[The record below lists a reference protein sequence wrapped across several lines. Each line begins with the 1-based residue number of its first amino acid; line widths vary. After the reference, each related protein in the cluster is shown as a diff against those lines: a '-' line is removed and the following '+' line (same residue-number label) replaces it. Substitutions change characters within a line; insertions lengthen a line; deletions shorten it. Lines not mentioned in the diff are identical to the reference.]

1 MRMKA
6 KLVVVFICLLG
17 VTCGRGQKNVQE
29 MKKNGPLQT
38 VLKVPL
44 AQARMVI
51 AKNYRLKPDNRFMLA
66 ITEIQHLLSTE
77 PGGEPDWE
85 FSDGK
90 WHIYVD
96 GAELGRL
103 NEFPNFAEG
112 LLLLQNWAGKLIK
125 EYDFKCDEKKLSE
138 DAMKG
143 IDGDIAKFY
152 AANIFKVLLEM
163 DRLWLEGFHSTRLL
177 AAGLRG
183 HIYLY
188 MQVLDRLDKAD
199 PIAARAL
206 ALLAILKA
214 QKYAGL
220 DAEEALLAD
229 CLDYSTHADN
239 LANKLPSTD
248 PLRRTLQGN
257 GSFLKTEALSGK
269 LSPLGGFLYMQSI
282 VSKWMKKE
290 WQEMAASLAS
300 QADAHLAIGRSGLDL
315 DDFSLNEK
323 LPPMIISE
331 VLRET
336 TGREAGEKETLAEQI
351 RRFEERM
358 ASPIASKKT
367 IFFDP
372 LIYQSYNRSYFYS
385 ALYSWAKHLI
395 DHLNSLPAAQELM
408 DAMGD
413 VTAADPKAF
422 KTWLDHIMKSRLG
435 SSDLKPFF
443 SDVESK
449 QSMGGEALLRSI
461 EELLARITTSDPMK
475 STAMRLWVQRLDS
488 RPQHRANLTA
498 RVHVELLDMKMCE
511 RLIDSL
517 LATARRRFMYIE
529 VNQAQLTDDPQQMKA
544 LLNSRPTPWEKMAV
558 VEHYNKML
566 KGKDQPDLEAL
577 YQSVCQEAPQNW
589 TVIEPYVNYLEK
601 NKKYRQAEKVIRS
614 WLEHPEEIFGFDLVE
629 ATTALGRVLE
639 SQGRIQE
646 GLKAV
651 QAVVDSGK
659 GSAMKCYASLLYQA
673 GKVQEALQM
682 ARAIVERYPDGLKGR
697 SFLAKLC
704 WQQGAYDEAA
714 AMLKSCPVNI
724 GIFDWVDVIGP
735 DFTEAFAGKS
745 GKIAA
750 ALAAMMRKGFPAFD
764 MYRLASYFL
773 RQGKPAEAFAIAGTL
788 SGKGQEKLMFTIFS
802 YECLK
807 EWRGNEAALTWIVE
821 HIPAQLAGQAAMFA
835 YMENR
840 YELLWDLFKERTG
853 YDTDEFTWLLRA
865 AAWLRQGKP
874 DDQYTPML
882 RSHYQGTG
890 KTYYFNIGQ
899 NLLGMLPE
907 ETLLP
912 MARTD
917 KQKCEFAYYLAL
929 RAESDGRFAD
939 ASDWYRVCIETGLS
953 LNGEYR
959 WAYWALNRWAFQFIG
974 PGALSRHYQELT
986 AGHPDN

>member
-1 MRMKA
+1 MKA
-6 KLVVVFICLLG
+6 KLAIILICLLG
-17 VTCGRGQKNVQE
+17 VSCGKGQKNVQAF
-29 MKKNGPLQT
+29 KKNEPLQT
-38 VLKVPL
+38 VLEVPL
-44 AQARMVI
+44 TQARAVL

-66 ITEIQHLLSTE
+66 VTDIQHLLSAE

-85 FSDGK
+85 FTDGQ
-90 WHIYVD
+90 WHVYVD
-96 GAELGRL
+96 RAELGRL
-103 NEFPNFAEG
+103 SEFPDFAES
-112 LLLLQNWAGKLIK
+112 LLLLQNWAEKLIK
-125 EYDFKCDEKKLSE
+125 EYNFKCDEKKLPE
-138 DAMKG
+138 DTMKG
-143 IDGDIAKFY
+143 IDVDIAKFY
-152 AANIFKVLLEM
+152 ASNIFKVLPEM

-199 PIAARAL
+199 PIAARSL

-239 LANKLPSTD
+239 LVNKLPLTD
-248 PLRRTLQGN
+248 PLRHTLQSD
-257 GSFLKTEALSGK
+257 GSVLKTEALSGK
-269 LSPLGGFLYMQSI
+269 LSPLGGFLYMKSI
-282 VSKWMKKE
+282 VAKWLKKE

-300 QADAHLAIGRSGLDL
+300 QADAHLAIGKSGLAL
-315 DDFSLNEK
+315 DIFPLDAT
-323 LPPMIISE
+323 LPAMIISE

-336 TGREAGEKETLAEQI
+336 TGREAGDKETLAEQT

-358 ASPIASKKT
+358 ASPTASKKT
-367 IFFDP
+367 FFFDP
-372 LIYQSYNRSYFYS
+372 LVYQSYYRSYFYS

-395 DHLNSLPAAQELM
+395 DHLNSVPAAQELM
-408 DAMGD
+408 DAMGN

-422 KTWLDHIMKSRLG
+422 KTWLDQIVKSRLG
-435 SSDLKPFF
+435 STDLKPFF
-443 SDVESK
+443 NDLENK
-449 QSMGGEALLRSI
+449 QTLGGEALQRSL
-461 EELLARITTSDPMK
+461 EELLTRIATSDPMK
-475 STAMRLWVQRLDS
+475 STTMRLWIRRLDS
-488 RPQHRANLTA
+488 RPQHRENLAA
-498 RVHVELLDMKMCE
+498 RVHVELLDMKMYE

-517 LATARRRFMYIE
+517 LAAARRRFMYIE
-529 VNQAQLTDDPQQMKA
+529 ANRAQLADDPQQMKA
-544 LLNSRPTPWEKMAV
+544 LLNSRQTTWQKMAV
-558 VEHYNKML
+558 VEYYNEML

-577 YQSVCQEAPQNW
+577 YQSICQEAPQNW
-589 TVIEPYVNYLEK
+589 NVIESYVNYLEK

-614 WLEHPEEIFGFDLVE
+614 WLEHPEEISGFDSIE
-629 ATTALGRVLE
+629 AQTALGRVLE
-639 SQGRIQE
+639 AQGRIQE

-651 QAVVDSGK
+651 QPVVESWK
-659 GSAMKCYASLLYQA
+659 GNAMKCYAGLLYKA

-682 ARAIVERYPDGLKGR
+682 ARDIVERYPDGLKGR
-697 SFLAKLC
+697 SFLAKLY

-724 GIFDWVDVIGP
+724 GMFDWITVIGP

-745 GKIAA
+745 GEIAA
-750 ALAAMMRKGFPAFD
+750 ALAAMIRKGFPAFD

-802 YECLK
+802 YECLA
-807 EWRGNEAALTWIVE
+807 EWRGKEAALAWIME
-821 HIPAQLAGQAAMFA
+821 RIPAQQAGPAAMLA
-835 YMENR
+835 YIDDR
-840 YELLWDLFKERTG
+840 YELLWDLFKQRTG

-874 DDQYTPML
+874 ADQYTPML
-882 RSHYQGTG
+882 RSHYQGQS
-890 KTYYFNIGQ
+890 KIYYFNIGQ
-899 NLLGMLPE
+899 YLLGMLPG

-929 RAESDGRFAD
+929 KAESDGRFAD
-939 ASDWYRVCIETGLS
+939 ASDWYRVCVETGL
-953 LNGEYR
+953 LRNGEYI
-959 WAYWALNRWAFQFIG
+959 WAYWTLNRWAYQFIG
-974 PGALSRHYQELT
+974 PGALSRHYKEHQ
-986 AGHPDN
+986 AGHANN